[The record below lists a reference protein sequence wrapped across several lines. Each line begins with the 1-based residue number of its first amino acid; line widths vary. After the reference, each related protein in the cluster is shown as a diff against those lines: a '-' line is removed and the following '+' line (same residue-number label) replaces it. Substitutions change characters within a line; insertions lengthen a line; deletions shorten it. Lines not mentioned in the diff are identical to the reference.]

1 MKSRII
7 LGWWALRPKQWTKN
21 VLVLVAPF
29 AAGVNTFSQLR
40 ISVFAFV
47 AFSAASS
54 IGYLV
59 NDLNDIEIDRG
70 HPKKGK
76 RPFASGALSPRFG
89 YLMIGLLLVFLV
101 LLLLAFTPKFAL
113 VVYLYLFN
121 SVLYTKFFKSYPVL
135 EMFLVAVGFVLRLIA
150 GALALNLALSEW
162 FLIVGGF
169 GALYIVSIKRLAEL
183 KQENLREVRKVINSY
198 SSDFLNFVAYSSSS
212 VTLTSYCL
220 WAFDQV
226 SKPFW
231 YQISVLPFMIALF
244 RFGWISDRKSIE
256 VPEDT
261 ILHDRPMLFSSTV
274 LIATLSIAVF

>member
-1 MKSRII
+1 
-7 LGWWALRPKQWTKN
+7 
-21 VLVLVAPF
+21 
-29 AAGVNTFSQLR
+29 
-40 ISVFAFV
+40 
-47 AFSAASS
+47 
-54 IGYLV
+54 
-59 NDLNDIEIDRG
+59 
-70 HPKKGK
+70 
-76 RPFASGALSPRFG
+76 
-89 YLMIGLLLVFLV
+89 MIGLLLVFLV